1 MNQIQKNPTL
11 FQIKAD
17 DNVDYSEMYRT
28 QETIQLNKR
37 LRKTRNI
44 LLICAAAV
52 VLGATIFWLMP
63 GAIFT
68 TKDTL
73 VYIGFAVIIF
83 LLSAYSN
90 KQPYYSLLAALVICI
105 GFWGMEVLLN
115 NTDSLLVERSIQ
127 KLFIISMLV
136 SCFPS
141 SREAELIR
149 KELHFS

>member
-1 MNQIQKNPTL
+1 MKQIDKNPTL

-17 DNVDYSEMYRT
+17 NSVDYSEMYRT

-44 LLICAAAV
+44 LLICAASV
-52 VLGATIFWLMP
+52 VLGAAIFWLLP

-68 TKDTL
+68 TKDIF
-73 VYIGFAVIIF
+73 VYVGFAAIII

-90 KQPYYSLLAALVICI
+90 RQPYYSLLIALIICI
-105 GFWGMEVLLN
+105 GFWGMEVFFN
-115 NTDSLLVERSIQ
+115 DSESLLIERSIQ
-127 KLFIISMLV
+127 KLFIISLLV
-136 SCFPS
+136 SSFHS

>member
-1 MNQIQKNPTL
+1 MNQSNKNPTL
-11 FQIKAD
+11 MQIST
-17 DNVDYSEMYRT
+17 NNHIDYSEMYRT

-44 LLICAAAV
+44 LLICAVAF
-52 VLGATIFWLMP
+52 VLGAAIFWFLP

-68 TKDTL
+68 TNDIL
-73 VYIGFAVIIF
+73 LYIGLAAIIF

-90 KQPYYSLLAALVICI
+90 KQPYYSVLVALIICL
-105 GFWGMEVLLN
+105 GFWGMEVFFN
-115 NTDSLLVERSIQ
+115 NESLLIERSIQ
-127 KLFIISMLV
+127 KLFIISLLV
-136 SCFPS
+136 SCFHS

>member
-11 FQIKAD
+11 FQIKSE
-17 DNVDYSEMYRT
+17 DNLDYSEMYRT

-52 VLGATIFWLMP
+52 VLGATIFLLMP

-73 VYIGFAVIIF
+73 VYVGFAAIIF
-83 LLSAYSN
+83 LLSALSN
-90 KQPYYSLLAALVICI
+90 KQPYYSLLAALVICM
-105 GFWGMEVLLN
+105 GLWGMEVIFN
-115 NTDSLLVERSIQ
+115 DTESLLIERSIQ
-127 KLFIISMLV
+127 KLFIISLLV